1 MTDSSLAA
9 WIERYDAKAPE
20 PFQRDA
26 RFGLYYLPARGFA
39 EVGSVGSLCVIW
51 QLAGDARFW
60 KEKVS
65 EAARQAGYPRCG
77 TLCIRPEIR
86 AYIRLFGYGIERTEE
101 TKDGHTRYHCRHKTT
116 GKARLVSPAFTY
128 KRTGQPAY
136 FVTWEP

>member
-1 MTDSSLAA
+1 MRLKE
-9 WIERYDAKAPE
+9 WIARYNEKAPE

-26 RFGLYYLPARGFA
+26 RFALYYLPARGFA
-39 EVGSVGSLCVIW
+39 EVGSVGNLCVIW

-65 EAARQAGYPRCG
+65 EAARQAGYPQCG

-116 GKARLVSPAFTY
+116 GKAGLVSPAFTY
-128 KRTGQPAY
+128 KRTGQLAY

>member
-26 RFGLYYLPARGFA
+26 RFALYYLPARGFA
-39 EVGSVGSLCVIW
+39 EVGSVGDMLVIW

-65 EAARQAGYPRCG
+65 VAARGAGYPRCG
-77 TLCIRPEIR
+77 TLCIRPAIR
-86 AYIRLFGYGIERTEE
+86 AYIRLFGYSIERTEQ
-101 TKDGHTRYHCRHKTT
+101 TKDGRARYHCRHKKT
-116 GKARLVSPAFTY
+116 GKAALVSPAFTY